1 MIDLTSAKDRTIL
14 SLRDDGIGF
23 PRKVRN
29 YKGVGLQIMKC
40 RASMIGGTLT
50 IQPET
55 NGGTA
60 VICSI
65 QKSESASSNRRK
77 LDYEEEIS
85 NAKE

>member
-1 MIDLTSAKDRTIL
+1 
-14 SLRDDGIGF
+14 
-23 PRKVRN
+23 
-29 YKGVGLQIMKC
+29 MKY

-65 QKSESASSNRRK
+65 QKSESGSSNRRK